1 MTAATEPQATEPQP
15 SATRQPDESAQAPP
29 TIRLHN
35 LGRTFDT
42 TPPVH
47 ALAEVNLTV
56 GLGDYAAIIGPS
68 GSGKS
73 TLLNVLGLLDR
84 PTSGRYEL
92 DGIDVGE
99 LSENDRTAVRG
110 QRIGFV
116 FQAFHLLDHR
126 SARENVELAMLYNGP
141 HRQASTKER
150 SQHASDILERVGL
163 GHRVDALPSTMSG
176 GERQRVAVARA
187 IVNRPSLML
196 CDEPTGNLD
205 SRTADSVMALFEE
218 LHQDGQTIIIIT
230 HDPQVSARAVT
241 RHRIIDGHLDSLAA
255 GAPA

>member
-1 MTAATEPQATEPQP
+1 M
-15 SATRQPDESAQAPP
+15 SAGIPP
-29 TIRLHN
+29 TIRLNN

-56 GLGDYAAIIGPS
+56 AQGEYAAIIGPS

-84 PTSGRYEL
+84 PTSGSYQL
-92 DGIDVGE
+92 DGIDVGNLKE
-99 LSENDRTAVRG
+99 GERTAVRG

-141 HRQASTKER
+141 HRQASAKDR
-150 SQHASDILERVGL
+150 SHHATDILERVGL
-163 GHRVDALPSTMSG
+163 AHRVDALPSTMSG

-205 SRTADSVMALFEE
+205 SQTADSVMALFEE
-218 LHQDGQTIIIIT
+218 LHENGQTIIVIT
-230 HDPQVSARAVT
+230 HDPQVSARASV
-241 RHRIIDGHLDSLAA
+241 RHRIIDGHLDSLHA
-255 GAPA
+255 GVTA

>member
-1 MTAATEPQATEPQP
+1 MTAASTELPEPP
-15 SATRQPDESAQAPP
+15 AP
-29 TIRLHN
+29 TIKLSN

-56 GLGDYAAIIGPS
+56 AQGEYAAIIGPS

-84 PTSGRYEL
+84 PTSGTYEL
-92 DGIDVGE
+92 DGINVGSLKE
-99 LSENDRTAVRG
+99 DQRTAVRG

-141 HRQASTKER
+141 HRQSSAKER
-150 SQHASDILERVGL
+150 SQHATDILGRVGL
-163 GHRVDALPSTMSG
+163 EHRVDALPSTMSG

-230 HDPQVSARAVT
+230 HDPQVSARAAV
-241 RHRIIDGHLDSLAA
+241 RHRIIDGHLDSLHAEV
-255 GAPA
+255 PA